1 MPISPART
9 AAYDVL
15 LRVEG
20 NRAYAP
26 DLLHFPHFPALSLP
40 DHALAIELVMGVLR
54 WRSLLDENIRQ
65 YSSTKLAQTR
75 HAEVLTS
82 LRLGAYQL
90 LFLDRVPRHA
100 AVDESVKL
108 VKRARKGSA
117 VPLAN
122 AVLRRVSAGHSGSS
136 YGNSRY
142 GRRYCWRKRRG
153 TGRDFC
159 PPRRGW
165 SSAGSNEFG
174 MDRAR
179 LICSYDQQVPEVCLH
194 AWGPGRQL
202 GRCASGGGKRRPG
215 GGLVAGFGSTAA
227 LGLIRRRRL
236 ALGNESYS
244 VQDEASQLVALLVG
258 RGADFLDGCAAP
270 GGKTRIMARRNP
282 RSRIVACELHPH
294 RARLLRKLVPDENVR
309 VIAADLRALPM
320 TLEFDRVLADVP
332 CSGTGTLARNPE
344 IKWRLRPEDL
354 RRSSSSPTR
363 PCFRRPC
370 GTRARGGRLVYATC
384 SLEEDENSEVVDQA
398 LAGSSGFRLLD
409 CRAELDRLRSDGRA
423 CAGFDSDLEGLVE
436 GKYLRTLPGVHPCDG
451 FFAAILARD

>member
-26 DLLHFPHFPALSLP
+26 DLLHSPHFPALSLP
-40 DHALAIELVMGVLR
+40 DHALALELVMGVLR

-65 YSSTKLAQTR
+65 YSSTKLAKLDI
-75 HAEVLTS
+75 EVLTS
-82 LRLGAYQL
+82 LRLGVYQL

-108 VKRARKGSA
+108 VKRARKSSA

-122 AVLRRVSAGHSGSS
+122 AVLRRLSAAIGQQPATPAMAGAIAGESAAELAATSAHPSWLVE
-136 YGNSRY
+136 R
-142 GRRYCWRKRRG
+142 WVKR
-153 TGRDFC
+153 
-159 PPRRGW
+159 
-165 SSAGSNEFG
+165 FG
-174 MDRAR
+174 IERAR

-194 AWGPGRQL
+194 SWGPGGQL
-202 GRCASGGGKRRPG
+202 GDGPGEESAGLAPGWLLAS
-215 GGLVAGFGSTAA
+215 A
-227 LGLIRRRRL
+227 RRL
-236 ALGNESYS
+236 RSGHSAATLALRNESYS
-244 VQDEASQLVALLVG
+244 IQDEASQLVALLVG
-258 RGADFLDGCAAP
+258 RGADILDGCASP
-270 GGKTRIMARRNP
+270 GGKTRIIARRNP
-282 RSRIVACELHPH
+282 RSRIIACELHPH

-354 RRSSSSPTR
+354 GDLQARQLAIVQAAMRHTRS
-363 PCFRRPC
+363 
-370 GTRARGGRLVYATC
+370 GGRLVYATC
-384 SLEEDENSEVVDQA
+384 SLEQDENSEVIDQA
-398 LAGSSGFRLLD
+398 LATSSGFHLID
-409 CRAELDRLRSDGRA
+409 CRAELDKLRSDGEIVL
-423 CAGFDSDLEGLVE
+423 DSLEGLVE
-436 GKYLRTLPGVHPCDG
+436 GKYLRTIPGVHPCDG